1 MSRKEVYKRIDEE
14 RNYQDSFIDDMVETP
29 DGMSMAVGEEI
40 LLIEEYIA
48 KARTEWTNDF
58 TQPEVSA
65 LHMIRKIAGI
75 CVRCMENHGAPKR

>member
-14 RNYQDSFIDDMVETP
+14 RDYQDSFVDDMVEAS
-29 DGMSMAVGEEI
+29 DGMSMSVGEEI
-40 LLIEEYIA
+40 LLIEEYAA

-58 TQPEVSA
+58 DQPEVSA
-65 LHMIRKIAGI
+65 LHMLRKIAGI